1 MCYYLV
7 AKYLMQVVLRNP
19 DISKESQV
27 WLRRSKYGYGGI
39 SISKEVSVWQRKSN
53 EDCGMLSISKE
64 V

>member
-19 DISKESQV
+19 DISKESQAC
-27 WLRRSKYGYGGI
+27 LRRSKYGYGGI
-39 SISKEVSVWQRKSN
+39 SISEEVSVWRRKSS
-53 EDCGMLSISKE
+53 EDCGVLSISKE